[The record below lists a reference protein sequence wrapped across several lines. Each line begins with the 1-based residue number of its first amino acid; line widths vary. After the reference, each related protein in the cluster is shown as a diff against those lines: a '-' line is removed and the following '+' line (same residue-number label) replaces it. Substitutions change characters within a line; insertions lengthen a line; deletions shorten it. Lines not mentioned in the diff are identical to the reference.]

1 MRPATRIRPRLLLAL
16 AVALAAPGVQAAPS
30 VSSTLS
36 AAPTP
41 PSPPPI
47 GPAPRASADVKRMYA
62 VTFTNM
68 VVWENGAGYLH
79 AFWRTLGSSGPDSPA
94 RVQWGRGCP
103 EISDRTFAA
112 LLTAFSN
119 PGGFFLILDKSPDAR
134 QPGAYCVT
142 NVEVERINPVQD
154 PPSRIAPSPAPPA
167 PPPGPSPGS
176 SPGTPPPVF
185 SPKK

>member
-1 MRPATRIRPRLLLAL
+1 MRSASRTRPRLLPLAL
-16 AVALAAPGVQAAPS
+16 AAAGVLAAPGVQAAPPA
-30 VSSTLS
+30 STTTIA
-36 AAPTP
+36 AAP
-41 PSPPPI
+41 PS
-47 GPAPRASADVKRMYA
+47 GPAPRAPADVKRMFA

-68 VVWENGAGYLH
+68 HVWDNGAGYIH

-94 RVQWGRGCP
+94 RLQWGRGCP

-112 LLTAFSN
+112 LHTAFSN

-167 PPPGPSPGS
+167 PPPGPSSGS